1 MMLRIRAHLRYG
13 GDFELKVDHE
23 WPLEGVTGLF
33 GRSGCGKTTLLRLIA
48 GLERIRGAAVS
59 FGDQQWQQGSKFVP
73 LHRRRIGLVFQEHSL
88 LPHLSVEDNLLYGY
102 RRTPALL
109 RRLHPPEV
117 SAMLGIED
125 LLGRRID
132 QLSGGQRQRVAL
144 AGVSGILC
152 TRPSLTDLQLHP
164 ARAGELSRL
173 YPPQDHSQRLP
184 RTPSRGRTICRP
196 PFHQCRNA
204 NPTFT

>member
-1 MMLRIRAHLRYG
+1 MMLRIQAHLRYG

-48 GLERIRGAAVS
+48 GLERIRGAEVS
-59 FGDQQWQQGSKFVP
+59 FGDQHWQQGRQFVP

-88 LPHLSVEDNLLYGY
+88 LSHLSVQENLLYGY
-102 RRTPALL
+102 KRTPARL
-109 RRLHPPEV
+109 RRLHLPEV

-132 QLSGGQRQRVAL
+132 QL
-144 AGVSGILC
+144 
-152 TRPSLTDLQLHP
+152 
-164 ARAGELSRL
+164 
-173 YPPQDHSQRLP
+173 
-184 RTPSRGRTICRP
+184 
-196 PFHQCRNA
+196 
-204 NPTFT
+204 